1 MVISGPKESPTELVA
16 IVEFPQIHL
25 RGLQD
30 MKTAGIDVIKVLILK
45 GGLKILSSTDG
56 SSHQTSE

>member
-45 GGLKILSSTDG
+45 G